1 VSSPL
6 TDPRSDPRSDHGSN
20 QWAPRKAY
28 RNSDEAILGGVAA
41 GLADHLGVQVLW
53 VRVAFIVLAV
63 TGGFGV
69 VFYAGLWMV
78 LPAQRHFDDQAPGLA
93 AAERQGKRPGRIRR
107 LADFGPLVA
116 TGAIALGIAG
126 FLALATGQ
134 GSLFWPILLAVAGI
148 AVLWRQADE
157 AQRERWLD
165 SSGRINVV
173 RAVVGLGGLASYLR
187 LLLGGLLLVAAI
199 TLFSLVSGDFAA
211 ARNVGLAAILCFIG
225 LGFIVGPWLFRL
237 SSDLSEERA
246 ERIRSQERAD
256 VAAHLHDSVLQTLA
270 LIQKS
275 AQDPGTVARLARAQ
289 ERDLRSWLFDSTGGD
304 TTTFAAALR
313 TIAGEVDDAYGV
325 PVEVVCVGDPAV
337 SNELRAIVLA
347 TKEAAVNA
355 ARHSG
360 AARVDVYAEA
370 TPERVEVFVRDRGT
384 GFDPDEVADDRHG
397 LKDSIIDRMRRH
409 GGSAEIKSRPGEGTE
424 VRLTQ
429 PLAAQPRTGEA
440 TDRKRERA

>member
-1 VSSPL
+1 VSTPL
-6 TDPRSDPRSDHGSN
+6 TDPRSEAV
-20 QWAPRKAY
+20 APRKAY
-28 RNSDEAILGGVAA
+28 RNPDEAILGGVAA
-41 GLADHLGVQVLW
+41 GLADHLGVPVLW
-53 VRVAFIVLAV
+53 VRVAFMVLAV
-63 TGGFGV
+63 MGGFGV
-69 VFYAGLWMV
+69 MFYAGLWMV

-107 LADFGPLVA
+107 LTDLGPLVA
-116 TGAIALGIAG
+116 TGAIALGIAA

-134 GSLFWPILLAVAGI
+134 GTLFWPVLLAVAGV

-173 RAVVGLGGLASYLR
+173 RAVVGVGGLASYLR
-187 LLLGGLLLVAAI
+187 LLLGGFLLVGAI
-199 TLFSLVSGDFAA
+199 TLFSLGSGDWAA

-275 AQDPGTVARLARAQ
+275 AQDPATVARLARAQ
-289 ERDLRSWLFDSTGGD
+289 ERDLRSWLFDSAGGD
-304 TTTFAAALR
+304 PTTFAAALR

-325 PVEVVCVGDPAV
+325 PVEVVCVGDPSV
-337 SNELRAIVLA
+337 SEQLRPIVLA
-347 TKEAAVNA
+347 TREAVVNA

-360 AARVDVYAEA
+360 AGKVDVYAEA
-370 TPERVEVFVRDRGT
+370 TPVRVEVFVRDRGT
-384 GFDPDEVADDRHG
+384 GFDPDGVAGDRHG
-397 LKDSIIDRMRRH
+397 LRDSILDRMQRH
-409 GGSAEIKSRPGEGTE
+409 GGTAEIRSRPGEGTE
-424 VRLTQ
+424 IRLNL
-429 PLAAQPRTGEA
+429 PLG
-440 TDRKRERA
+440 D